1 MSDCDPIDCSPPSS
15 SVHGLLQA
23 KYWSGLPCRSPGDL
37 PNPGIKPASFMSPAL
52 AGGFFTTSVTWQI
65 RGGKV
70 EVVTDFISR
79 APKSPQMVTA
89 ATKLKTLSSW
99 KKSYDKHRKHIK
111 KQWHHFANRGPN
123 IQSYGFYSTQ
133 VSMWELD
140 HKEGWAPKNWCF
152 QVVLL

>member
-1 MSDCDPIDCSPPSS
+1 MKKLRSWYLVPSS
-15 SVHGLLQA
+15 QQMCVCVCACVCVSHFSHVQLLAMLCTEIHQVPLSMA
-23 KYWSGLPCRSPGDL
+23 FLRQEYRNGLPFLSPGDL
-37 PNPGIKPASFMSPAL
+37 PDPEIKPASFMSPAL

-111 KQWHHFANRGPN
+111 KQ
-123 IQSYGFYSTQ
+123 
-133 VSMWELD
+133 
-140 HKEGWAPKNWCF
+140 
-152 QVVLL
+152 